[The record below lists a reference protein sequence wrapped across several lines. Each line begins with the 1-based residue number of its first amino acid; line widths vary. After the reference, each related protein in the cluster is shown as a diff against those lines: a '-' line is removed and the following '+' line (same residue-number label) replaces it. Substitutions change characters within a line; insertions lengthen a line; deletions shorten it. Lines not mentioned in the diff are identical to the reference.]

1 MLYFNS
7 TNGFLQLTRWSIIG
21 WEKGVKI
28 VEKKSRNYLEVAW
41 KSPYLCT
48 RFEREIPLESDK
60 NRFWK
65 ILKKKFRNLLEIQ
78 KNDLPLHPLRM
89 QHTVRND
96 TKKGSEKILKNSF
109 KKIWWFENKHLS
121 LHRFPLKNRGQNSG
135 RGRKADPG
143 EIKEIVLIV
152 IYWTAFFEVFEQLKV
167 FSTLAREWFQTIPLR
182 LELKIYN
189 KTFFTMESLILAQ
202 DER

>member
-1 MLYFNS
+1 MRKRRENCRKKVPELFGS
-7 TNGFLQLTRWSIIG
+7 CL
-21 WEKGVKI
+21 EKSLSLHPLRERNTARKRQKQVLKNF
-28 VEKKSRNYLEVAW
+28 EKSSEILWRFRKMT
-41 KSPYLCT
+41 YLCT
-48 RFEREIPLESDK
+48 RFECNTRFETIRKKVLK
-60 NRFWK
+60 KFWK
-65 ILKKKFRNLLEIQ
+65 ILSKRFGGSKINAYLCTTFRWKIA
-78 KNDLPLHPLRM
+78 
-89 QHTVRND
+89 VRAAGEAERR
-96 TKKGSEKILKNSF
+96 T
-109 KKIWWFENKHLS
+109 
-121 LHRFPLKNRGQNSG
+121 
-135 RGRKADPG
+135 PG

>member
-1 MLYFNS
+1 MPLS
-7 TNGFLQLTRWSIIG
+7 LHPLR
-21 WEKGVKI
+21 E
-28 VEKKSRNYLEVAW
+28 RNTTP
-41 KSPYLCT
+41 KH
-48 RFEREIPLESDK
+48 K

-65 ILKKKFRNLLEIQ
+65 ILKKFLNLLEIQ
-78 KNDLPLHPLRM
+78 KNDLPLHPLRWGAIS
-89 QHTVRND
+89 
-96 TKKGSEKILKNSF
+96 KKVLKIFWKILSKSFGGSKNNTYLCTTF
-109 KKIWWFENKHLS
+109 RWKIKRSEQGKRS
-121 LHRFPLKNRGQNSG
+121 Q
-135 RGRKADPG
+135 DPAPW
-143 EIKEIVLIV
+143 EIREIVLIV